1 MLERLGPVVAGIVV
15 TALLVLVLPDDDA
28 APAVEPSPVGG
39 QEAVDEFL
47 AAYERSWMV
56 EAVVVSETRR
66 TMADGRQLAYE
77 QRLVQRPPD
86 DRLVIG
92 AGTASGRI
100 DGRTV
105 RCSAAAGP
113 APQCVSSE
121 EPAQDY
127 QRYVDEQ
134 LAALAEM
141 VEPEVGLYEV
151 TTEGGGCFHLALLRP
166 MFTPPYGIESTFCFD
181 EEVGVLR
188 DVEVVR
194 PEATDRTTAI
204 EVRTTVTDADL
215 RAADLGD
222 PLATE

>member
-1 MLERLGPVVAGIVV
+1 MLERLGPVIGSILV
-15 TALLVLVLPDDDA
+15 TVLLVLVLPDEED
-28 APAVEPSPVGG
+28 PEPVEPPPVAG

-66 TMADGRQLAYE
+66 TMPDGRELAYE

-92 AGTASGRI
+92 AGSAVGRI
-100 DGRTV
+100 DGRAL
-105 RCSAAAGP
+105 RCSSATGP
-113 APQCVSSE
+113 VPQCVNGE
-121 EPAQDY
+121 EPTQDY
-127 QRYVDEQ
+127 EEYVDEQ
-134 LAALAEM
+134 LAALADQ
-141 VEPEVGLYEV
+141 VEPGVGMYEV
-151 TTEGGGCFHLALLRP
+151 TRTGDGCFRLELRLRT
-166 MFTPPYGIESTFCFD
+166 FTPPYGIESTFCFD
-181 EEVGVLR
+181 EELGVLR

-204 EVRTTVTDADL
+204 EVRTTVTEADL

-222 PLATE
+222 PLGTG

>member
-15 TALLVLVLPDDDA
+15 TALLVLLLPGADDDA
-28 APAVEPSPVGG
+28 PAEPAPVGG
-39 QEAVDEFL
+39 QEAVDGFL

-66 TMADGRQLAYE
+66 AMPDGRELAYE

-92 AGTASGRI
+92 AGSASGRI
-100 DGRTV
+100 GGRTV
-105 RCSAAAGP
+105 RCTATGGP
-113 APQCVSSE
+113 VPQCVSAE
-121 EPAQDY
+121 EPAPDY
-127 QRYVDEQ
+127 AVYVDEQ
-134 LAALAEM
+134 LEALAVM

-151 TTEGGGCFHLALLRP
+151 TTEGDGCFHLTLLRP
-166 MFTPPYGIESTFCFD
+166 MFTPPYGVESTFCFD

-215 RAADLGD
+215 RATDLGD
-222 PLATE
+222 PLSTE

>member
-1 MLERLGPVVAGIVV
+1 MLERLGPVVAGVVV
-15 TALLVLVLPDDDA
+15 TALLVLVLPDDGEV
-28 APAVEPSPVGG
+28 APSEPAPTGG

-56 EAVVVSETRR
+56 EAIVVSETSR
-66 TMADGRQLAYE
+66 TMADGRELVYE

-92 AGTASGRI
+92 AGSASGRI
-100 DGRTV
+100 DGRSV
-105 RCSAAAGP
+105 RCSTANGP
-113 APQCVSSE
+113 VPQCVNGE
-121 EPAQDY
+121 EPAPDY
-127 QRYVDEQ
+127 QGYVDEQ

-141 VEPEVGLYEV
+141 VEPEAGLYEV
-151 TTEGGGCFHLALLRP
+151 TTAGDGCYHLTLLRP
-166 MFTPPYGIESTFCFD
+166 LFTPPYGIESTFCFD

-215 RAADLGD
+215 RATDLGD
-222 PLATE
+222 PLATG